1 MYHKYCRY
9 KNAKPGSWILRTN
22 ARGNHNPP
30 DMDSYIGKKGK
41 GRTEREGPQKGGRPA
56 VLDEEDGDD
65 SEGED
70 SDSEEEDGDNDEPAP
85 APTTGH
91 EQVLAIHR
99 GASAL
104 GQPLANPRGGVKS
117 RPACVQSR
125 PACMQ
130 SRAASSD
137 HAPKT
142 TTARKKADA
151 HRAMEEEEAAQNVE
165 MVNRSLARQGSG
177 GEQSRA
183 KGRGHAGVRRRGARG
198 TQST

>member
-1 MYHKYCRY
+1 
-9 KNAKPGSWILRTN
+9 
-22 ARGNHNPP
+22 
-30 DMDSYIGKKGK
+30 MDSYIGKKGK

-91 EQVLAIHR
+91 EQVLAIHS

-104 GQPLANPRGGVKS
+104 GRPQAKPRGVGET
-117 RPACVQSR
+117 R

-130 SRAASSD
+130 SRPAAPSQ
-137 HAPKT
+137 HAQLT
-142 TTARKKADA
+142 ARARKKADA
-151 HRAMEEEEAAQNVE
+151 HKAKEEEEAAQNVA
-165 MVNRSLARQGSG
+165 MVNRTLVRQGSG
-177 GEQSRA
+177 GEQSGA
-183 KGRGHAGVRRRGARG
+183 KGRACGPACARARRGARG